1 MKSNIVQVSLFTILL
16 FLNGCGATS
25 DDNNPSSIDST
36 IINNENN
43 HTTDTTVDINDTIVD
58 INDTTVDTNN
68 SDTTLDNEDNTKPNV
83 QLVYEKVQDN
93 LALKYATATQP
104 PKNRYPYYQDPSNAI
119 DGDVSTYNHT
129 ECNSKRNYL
138 QLEFPFEAKI
148 DKIVVDSRDSSYPRI
163 ENAKVYISNQPYK
176 NDFSNLIDVA
186 TLKKTKEPQPFSFT
200 PELQAKYILIK
211 ASENN
216 CLHLSEV
223 EVYGE
228 IPKNPVIRLK
238 KDTFLIKY
246 NTPKN
251 TKIVSLNAIDYQND
265 KLTYSIDGNVP
276 FKIDQNGNILVFGK
290 LIDDSYKFDAIVSDG
305 DTFAKKTITIN
316 ISPKDALEKAL
327 NNGIA
332 DRVTLD
338 DLYDNV
344 ISELNLDTTVFK
356 DSDRENIKALY
367 EHLKNKDYKLG
378 WEKCK
383 KSRNSTVAEDYGS
396 KYSICIDVPGL
407 NEYTSALK
415 AIRTA
420 LNSLDSLGLNIFE
433 TTKENHYRL
442 QKLMILTGD
451 KLRENIKYPMDKVK
465 TDDNEFIAALLAD
478 YSVYNNRKINKVQKD
493 LGNFSRTDFSGVKH
507 VNKTVKL
514 KSKWVF
520 RSAGVYAFAG
530 ETFKVTRKDN
540 SDVNIKIFINTLRE
554 GSTHEYNQDG
564 YKRPKKVQSTR
575 YELKPNQTIELT
587 SCYGG
592 PIEIYSNKNG
602 EDIELDFENVGL
614 HPYWGSDADNKT
626 FKEALEKGEFDW
638 AEISTAGFEVHSTL
652 EKMRETVSKWGG
664 AQRVAY
670 LTQKYTSN
678 YPHVLA
684 GFKGE
689 GVDEVPEILD
699 FASDH
704 NLEVRNINI
713 IKHMNA
719 DQATCGYGC
728 SGNPYDAYWAFN
740 VIGHGDIHELGH
752 GLESSDLRFEHFA
765 GHAVTNPYAYYTQ
778 SRYNDDYNASFEC
791 QGLPFDEFYEKLQEA
806 QKQSNPKEYMA
817 KYWSQGSPKLGY
829 EILVTIEAMMQ
840 VQKKQKLDSGWHL
853 LARMHILQRERRGAK
868 KDATSWS
875 NMKDNI
881 GFGTYSLNEFR
892 NIPKNDY
899 IVVTM
904 SFAAELDLRPY
915 FDMMGIEYSDKASN
929 QINSFGYDKAE
940 KIYFVSTQSGYCKE
954 DKFGY
959 MLDKISIPVD
969 STTIY
974 PDTTEN

>member
-1 MKSNIVQVSLFTILL
+1 
-16 FLNGCGATS
+16 LNGCGATS

-58 INDTTVDTNN
+58 INDTTVATNN
-68 SDTTLDNEDNTKPNV
+68 SDTTLDNEDDTKPNV
-83 QLVYEKVQDN
+83 QFVYEKVQEN

-104 PKNRYPYYQDPSNAI
+104 PKNNFMYYKEPANAI
-119 DGDVSTYNHT
+119 DGDVNTFNHT
-129 ECNSKRNYL
+129 ECNSEKNYL
-138 QLEFPFEAKI
+138 QLKFPFKIKI
-148 DKIVVDSRDSSYPRI
+148 DKIVVDSRDKSYSRI
-163 ENAKVYISNQPYK
+163 KNAKVYISNQEYK
-176 NDFSNLIDVA
+176 GDLNNFTEVA
-186 TLKKTKEPQPFSFT
+186 TLKEEKEPQPFSYD
-200 PELQAKYILIK
+200 PQLQANFILIK
-211 ASENN
+211 ADENN

-228 IPKNPVIRLK
+228 IPQNPLIRLK
-238 KDTFLIKY
+238 KDTFLIRY
-246 NTPKN
+246 DTPKN
-251 TKIVSLNAIDYQND
+251 TKIAFLDAKDYQND

-276 FKIDQNGNILVFGK
+276 FKIDQNGNILVSGD
-290 LIDDSYKFDAIVSDG
+290 LIDDTYKFVAVVSDG
-305 DTFAKKTITIN
+305 STFAKKNITVN
-316 ISPKDALEKAL
+316 ISQKDALKKAL
-327 NNGIA
+327 ETGIA

-344 ISELNLDTTVFK
+344 ILELDSDSKVFK
-356 DSDRENIKALY
+356 DSDRDNIKALY
-367 EHLKNKDYKLG
+367 MHLKNKDYKLD

-383 KSRNSTVAEDYGS
+383 KSGKSTAPVDYGS
-396 KYSICIDVPGL
+396 KYAVCTDVPGF
-407 NEYTSALK
+407 NEYTSALR

-420 LNSLDSLGLNIFE
+420 LNSLDSLRLNIFE

-478 YSVYNNRKINKVQKD
+478 YSVYNNRKINKAQKD

-520 RSAGVYAFAG
+520 RSAGVYAFPG

-540 SDVNIKIFINTLRE
+540 SDVVVKVFINTLRE
-554 GSTHEYNQDG
+554 GSTHEYNPDG
-564 YKRPKKVQSTR
+564 YKRPKKVQSTK

-592 PIEIYSNKNG
+592 PIEIYSDRND
-602 EDIELDFENVGL
+602 EDIELYFENVGL
-614 HPYWGSDADNKT
+614 HPYWRSAADNET

-638 AEISTAGFEVHSTL
+638 AEIATAGFEVHSTL
-652 EKMRETVSKWGG
+652 EKMRETVKNWGG

-699 FASDH
+699 FANNH
-704 NLEVRNINI
+704 NLDVKNINI

-719 DQATCGYGC
+719 DQATCGSGC

-740 VIGHGDIHELGH
+740 VISHGDIHELGH
-752 GLESSDLRFEHFA
+752 GLESGDFRFENFQ
-765 GHAVTNPYAYYTQ
+765 GHATTNYYAYYTQ
-778 SRYNDDYNASFEC
+778 SRYNADNNDTYKC
-791 QGLPFDEFYEKLQEA
+791 QALPFKEFYEKLQEA
-806 QKQSNPKEYMA
+806 QKQTDPKAYMA
-817 KYWSQGSPKLGY
+817 NYWKQEDARLSF
-829 EILVTIEAMMQ
+829 EILVTVEAMMQ
-840 VQKKQKLDSGWHL
+840 VQQKHKLENGWHL
-853 LARMHILQRERRGAK
+853 LARMHILQREKNRAK
-868 KDATSWS
+868 KDTTTWNS
-875 NMKDNI
+875 MKDNL
-881 GFGTYSLNEFR
+881 GFSTYTLDEFKS
-892 NIPKNDY
+892 IPRNDY
-899 IVVTM
+899 IAVTM
-904 SFAAELDLRPY
+904 SFAAKLDLRPY
-915 FDMMGIEYSDKASN
+915 FDMMGIEYTDKASN
-929 QINSFGYDKAE
+929 QINSFGFDKAE
-940 KIYFVSTQSGYCKE
+940 KIYFVSTQNCFCKE

-959 MLDKISIPVD
+959 MLNKSFIPVD
-969 STTIY
+969 STTTY
-974 PDTTEN
+974 LDTIEN